1 MKIAFASSE
10 VFPYIK
16 TGGLGDVAGS
26 LPIELSKLGHEV
38 KVFLPKYNMF
48 GEEEHGLHYQ
58 WDIGEIPIRIAG
70 LILSVHVHMAVLPNS
85 NVQVYFVDC
94 PHYFHRFRVYTNDP
108 DEDERFLFYSKG
120 VIEILQRL
128 SWAPDVIH
136 CNDWQTGVLPLLLR
150 ENYGWDRL
158 FEKTA
163 TVFSIH
169 NIAYQGRFPKS
180 AFEKA
185 EIKQKHFLPGGVGEY
200 YGDVNFLK
208 TGILTA
214 DMINTVSETYARE
227 LLTDEYG
234 AGMQKFLEIR
244 KKDFCGILN
253 GIDYNI
259 WNPETDKFIPHKYS
273 VKDLSGKIKNK
284 KFLLEHLG
292 LPFNENIP
300 LVGIVSRLVDQKG
313 FDLFSFGLNR
323 LMDLPVQW
331 VILGSGEYKYEAM
344 FSGIAHKYPEK
355 VSAYLGFNNELS
367 HLIEAGSDI
376 FVMPSR
382 FEPCGL
388 NQIYSL
394 RCGTVPVVRKT
405 GGLADTVNDW
415 EEALLLGNETGNGF
429 SFEEYTSESL
439 VRALQNAIRY
449 FHNKEVWKKIQRNG
463 MEKDFS
469 WASSAD
475 KYVSLYK
482 KAVSKMRA
490 GKNLPPL

>member
-10 VFPYIK
+10 VFPYVK

-26 LPIELSKLGHEV
+26 LPIELSRLGHEV
-38 KVFLPKYNMF
+38 KVFLPKYNVF

-70 LILSVHVHMAVLPNS
+70 LVLSVHVHLAVLPNS
-85 NVQVYFVDC
+85 NVQVYFIDC

-108 DEDERFLFYSKG
+108 DEDERFLLYSKG
-120 VIEILQRL
+120 IIEILQRL
-128 SWAPDVIH
+128 AWAPDVIH

-150 ENYGWDRL
+150 ENYGWDKL

-163 TVFSIH
+163 AVFSIH

-185 EIKQKHFLPGGVGEY
+185 EIKHEHTLPGGIGEY
-200 YGDVNFLK
+200 EGGVNFLK

-214 DMINTVSETYARE
+214 DKINTVSETYARE

-234 AGMQKFLEIR
+234 AGMQRFLEIR
-244 KKDFCGILN
+244 KKDFSGILN

-273 VKDLSGKIKNK
+273 VKDFSGKIKNK

-313 FDLFSFGLNR
+313 FDLFSYGLNR

-331 VILGSGEYKYEAM
+331 VMLGSGEYRYEAM
-344 FSGIAHKYPEK
+344 FSEIAHKYPEK
-355 VSAYLGFNNELS
+355 VYAYLGFNNELS
-367 HLIEAGSDI
+367 HLIEAGADI

-394 RCGTVPVVRKT
+394 RYGTVPVVRKT

-415 EEALLLGNETGNGF
+415 EETLMLGGETGNGF
-429 SFEEYTSESL
+429 SFEDYTSESII
-439 VRALQNAIRY
+439 RALQNAIRH
-449 FHNKEVWKKIQRNG
+449 FHNKEVWKKIQHNG
-463 MEKDFS
+463 MSRDFS
-469 WASSAD
+469 WEKSAG
-475 KYVSLYK
+475 KYVSLYE